1 MKETS
6 HYPIKLRNNGLVI
19 GHCCLDNACVMTTPP
34 PLPPPIID
42 VSAVKV
48 GDISQAANALMR
60 PLTE

>member
-1 MKETS
+1 MRETS
-6 HYPIKLRNNGLVI
+6 HYPIKLRNIGLVI
-19 GHCCLDNACVMTTPP
+19 GHCCPDNACVMTT
-34 PLPPPIID
+34 LPPCPRPSAD